1 MKYSWYDVV
10 EEHDTILEA
19 GQMYKQLVRNKL
31 KQHIKMKKG
40 PVAFSILCQ
49 IKLVKYNNS
58 LEELY
63 QESADIYYL
72 STSKRV
78 IFNTEKLLTSDGI
91 KKVYHKAMVY
101 LDEKLDQYLSEQ
113 PEWVMEKMPALI
125 LNIPKNEND
134 FCNGNNLV
142 CTCQE
147 CVQDREYEESETS
160 DESGEDEWLE
170 DNESIYRNDV
180 AEENR
185 DTQSNINK

>member
-1 MKYSWYDVV
+1 M

-19 GQMYKQLVRNKL
+19 SQMYKQLVRNTL

-63 QESADIYYL
+63 QESVDIYYL

-101 LDEKLDQYLSEQ
+101 LDEKLDQYLREE

-147 CVQDREYEESETS
+147 CVQDREYQEISDES
-160 DESGEDEWLE
+160 DESGEDEWL
-170 DNESIYRNDV
+170 DDDESIYKNDV

-185 DTQSNINK
+185 DIQSNM